1 MRFRRW
7 VSPISSK
14 KARLLSFLFLGADGS
29 GIWGGILNGV
39 TGGSGSSGEVL
50 SNSSSWIDLSFG
62 KVDSSS
68 SVKMA
73 GCNLGYCSSGRVQQA
88 LFQGKGLLQTCKIR
102 FLCAQEVQTIPSF
115 PFWASLLKVRS
126 TGTFPMQ
133 FVPTW
138 YCSKRPLFL
147 VLQARQSR
155 LVVLSGHDSCVK
167 KKNFFD
173 RSQKSSKM
181 QATHQGGY
189 PQWLVWAGELM
200 EGFFHFLFISFHFH
214 RKKRIKEFEFSFK
227 IRIFQ
232 FIGKISFWMRLRF
245 KFAERHDEI
254 VERFEFKVYH

>member
-14 KARLLSFLFLGADGS
+14 KARLLSFLFLGANGS

-39 TGGSGSSGEVL
+39 AGGSGSSGEVL

-155 LVVLSGHDSCVK
+155 LVVLSGGMTLVWRKKNFWQKPKILENASHPSRRLPPMIGLGGRVDGGLLSLSFHFLSFPSK
-167 KKNFFD
+167 KKN
-173 RSQKSSKM
+173 
-181 QATHQGGY
+181 
-189 PQWLVWAGELM
+189 
-200 EGFFHFLFISFHFH
+200 
-214 RKKRIKEFEFSFK
+214 
-227 IRIFQ
+227 
-232 FIGKISFWMRLRF
+232 
-245 KFAERHDEI
+245 
-254 VERFEFKVYH
+254 